1 VSFRT
6 RLSGALVGLAALV
19 ALSGCEAPL
28 NLEGVSSEKSKS
40 VLRFDQFQSITNTG
54 RAVVAVG
61 SAGLVLNSKDGG
73 VTWQRQMLPGG
84 PSLIDIVN
92 CPDMTLVALDIR
104 RMLWLSEDDGDT
116 WVSRPIDTA
125 ETPLA
130 LTCDPRNRLWVV
142 GSFSTILSSADRGA
156 TWEMQTFDEDLMF
169 TTVQFVEPGFAVI
182 TGEFGA
188 VMTSVDEG
196 ATWERAGDLPG
207 EFYPLAALFTSRDL
221 GYVAGLNGK
230 ILHSDDGGQTWR
242 YQETVTN
249 SPLYGLVAQGEQL
262 YAAGDFG
269 VLLRQQGERWERQE
283 HDLPAFSYLRGV
295 APINHQDLLLAG
307 GMGALFRLPFD
318 SLAENRV
325 GQPQEMKP

>member
-1 VSFRT
+1 VSRRT
-6 RLSGALVGLAALV
+6 RLSSALIGMAALAV
-19 ALSGCEAPL
+19 LTGCEAPL
-28 NLEGVSSEKSKS
+28 NLEGISSEKSKS
-40 VLRFDQFQSITNTG
+40 VLRFDQFQSIINTG
-54 RAVVAVG
+54 RSVVTVG
-61 SAGLVLNSKDGG
+61 SAGVVLSSRDGG
-73 VTWQRQMLPGG
+73 ASWQRQQLPGA
-84 PSLIDIVN
+84 PSLISVVH
-92 CPDMTLVALDIR
+92 CPDQTLAALDMR
-104 RMLWLSEDDGDT
+104 RNLWLSDDDGDS
-116 WVSRPIDTA
+116 WEPRPIDTT

-130 LTCDPRNRLWVV
+130 MTCDHSNRLWVV

-156 TWEMQTFDEDLMF
+156 TWQMQTFDEDLMF

-230 ILHSDDGGQTWR
+230 ILRSDDGGQTWR
-242 YQETVTN
+242 PQETMTN
-249 SPLYGLVAQGEQL
+249 SPLYGLAAQGGQL
-262 YAAGDFG
+262 YAAGDYG
-269 VLLRQQGERWERQE
+269 ILLRQQGERWVRQE

-295 APINHQDLLLAG
+295 APINHNDLLLAG
-307 GMGALFRLPFD
+307 GMGALFRLSSD

-325 GQPQEMKP
+325 GKPQEMKP